1 MNIPEIERKILF
13 ALDRDGRVSLAE
25 IARELGTSTQVVKYH
40 FDKIEEKGLI
50 KHFWAFV
57 DYDKAG
63 YSFFWGYFFRLAG
76 LSTEKEQEMYAYLKA
91 HPFIPIVMR
100 ADGYAELHI
109 CIIARD
115 VFHHTEILN
124 EFYARFGQFVTM
136 SDIVVGIGFV
146 KFPRTYLVGEENTRE
161 TKALSGGTTEQVK
174 LSELDRKIIALLL
187 KNGRMEFARIA
198 RTLGVSTGLIH
209 KHYYRMVE
217 KGVITKITYTPNYRT
232 LGLTHYR
239 ILVKILRYD
248 QGRVDELY
256 HYCAQHPHIVNYI
269 KLMGN
274 WELMLEVEI
283 DNNAALRELLR
294 DVKYK
299 FKDIITNIQK
309 NEVYHVDKFTQM
321 ADEFPAL
328 HSHGS

>member
-1 MNIPEIERKILF
+1 MDTTNTLEVGTIAIGLF
-13 ALDRDGRVSLAE
+13 GGLALFLFGMEQMTDAMKSVAGAGMKSLLTRLTTNRFKAVFT
-25 IARELGTSTQVVKYH
+25 G
-40 FDKIEEKGLI
+40 
-50 KHFWAFV
+50 AFV
-57 DYDKAG
+57 TAVIQSSSVTTVLVVG
-63 YSFFWGYFFRLAG
+63 FVTAG
-76 LSTEKEQEMYAYLKA
+76 LLTLSQGIAITLGAVIGTTITAQIVALKVTQYAL
-91 HPFIPIVMR
+91 
-100 ADGYAELHI
+100 L
-109 CIIARD
+109 
-115 VFHHTEILN
+115 L
-124 EFYARFGQFVTM
+124 
-136 SDIVVGIGFV
+136 VGIGFV
-146 KFPRTYLVGEENTRE
+146 KFPRTYLVGEEKTRE